1 MTNDKGERLRLRL
14 RLRGWRREEKCQ
26 VTNNAKWT
34 RTTDTDTKHEH
45 ESQCQSSKLGIPGK
59 PEKRTLSER
68 EFGQQTVKHRSKGTR
83 EYPGNFRKNGI
94 GECFSTERE
103 NLTKNYQP
111 GFSYH

>member
-1 MTNDKGERLRLRL
+1 LTAPADLQGDEVERVEAGGEMPSDKLR
-14 RLRGWRREEKCQ
+14 KM
-26 VTNNAKWT
+26 
-34 RTTDTDTKHEH
+34 DTDTKHEH